1 MELDLFRW
9 RKLEETLKPSQI
21 GLNNFA
27 ITPFGSQYWSVEF
40 RIGTVSM
47 NISVWLAMEFKD
59 GNVRQFHKLLH
70 HTCPPCFQYRAL
82 TLRSGYSRN
91 KLLYQF
97 LCACSFTCHPNI
109 GIGSRAISITTRT
122 WY

>member
-9 RKLEETLKPSQI
+9 RKPEETLKPSQT

-59 GNVRQFHKLLH
+59 GNVRQFHKLF
-70 HTCPPCFQYRAL
+70 TPYARAP
-82 TLRSGYSRN
+82 
-91 KLLYQF
+91 
-97 LCACSFTCHPNI
+97 H
-109 GIGSRAISITTRT
+109 
-122 WY
+122 